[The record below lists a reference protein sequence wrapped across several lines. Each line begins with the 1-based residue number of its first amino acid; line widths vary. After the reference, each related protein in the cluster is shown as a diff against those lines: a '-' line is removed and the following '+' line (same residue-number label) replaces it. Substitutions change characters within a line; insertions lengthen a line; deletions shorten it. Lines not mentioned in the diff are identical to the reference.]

1 MKSVVLSEHF
11 DGDFLADGHLAN
23 KFRFSEIEPLFAM
36 HGQVVFDFQGISNIT
51 DSFANGLIG
60 NLAELHPDT
69 FSSKVR
75 FRNCTLA
82 VRSALQ
88 LAIGLGLQ
96 RTRNGT
102 A

>member
-1 MKSVVLSEHF
+1 MKTVVLTEHF

-23 KFRFSEIEPLFAM
+23 KFRFCEIEPLFTM
-36 HGQVVFDFQGISNIT
+36 HEQVVFDFQGISNIT

-60 NLAELHPDT
+60 NLAELHPAI
-69 FSSKVR
+69 FSDKIR

-88 LAIGLGLQ
+88 LAIALGLQ
-96 RTRNGT
+96 RARSR